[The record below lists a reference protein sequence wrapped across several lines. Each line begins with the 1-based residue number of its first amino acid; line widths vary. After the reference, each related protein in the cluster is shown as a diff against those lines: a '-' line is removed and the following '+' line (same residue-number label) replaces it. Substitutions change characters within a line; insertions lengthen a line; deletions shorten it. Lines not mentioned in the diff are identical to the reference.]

1 MCTYSPLWLGWWAL
15 PHGTPYTCRLRW
27 MLPQSILTTSCC
39 QLVYKRVGLLV
50 FFYTRRQPFTCC
62 AWFCY
67 DGQVQKPLPCW
78 VKLLNSRSKE
88 YTCIW
93 GFLELRVVTKRGTL
107 RERACKIVPENCL
120 FCCVPFITLDIIR
133 RGFVKT
139 CHKRVK
145 IYLWLYLVNTP
156 WGRSLSLTIWS
167 SSRRRP
173 FCRGDSSA
181 TTQTEQKTRSTSES
195 TGPEK
200 SSRDARLNCR
210 NCV

>member
-1 MCTYSPLWLGWWAL
+1 MIGLMSTASWYSLHLSLEVNVAAKYSDHVMLSAGVQKGW
-15 PHGTPYTCRLRW
+15 
-27 MLPQSILTTSCC
+27 SVS
-39 QLVYKRVGLLV
+39 